1 MDKVGIRDDLEEGN
15 GGFTMVSN
23 EHEVF
28 INCTPEQLF
37 PFVADFHKWGR
48 WHRSADEIGKTS
60 PGPVGVGTTWR
71 ISGPVQGQRLSITLE
86 VTGYEMN
93 RQFAFKTTSGP
104 IEAEDNFALEP
115 VEGGTRLKLVMSL
128 PAEIVQPARQQWEIS
143 LGKLKAL
150 LAGAS

>member
-1 MDKVGIRDDLEEGN
+1 
-15 GGFTMVSN
+15 
-23 EHEVF
+23 
-28 INCTPEQLF
+28 
-37 PFVADFHKWGR
+37 VADFHK
-48 WHRSADEIGKTS
+48 
-60 PGPVGVGTTWR
+60 
-71 ISGPVQGQRLSITLE
+71 
-86 VTGYEMN
+86 MN

-150 LAGAS
+150 LEGAS